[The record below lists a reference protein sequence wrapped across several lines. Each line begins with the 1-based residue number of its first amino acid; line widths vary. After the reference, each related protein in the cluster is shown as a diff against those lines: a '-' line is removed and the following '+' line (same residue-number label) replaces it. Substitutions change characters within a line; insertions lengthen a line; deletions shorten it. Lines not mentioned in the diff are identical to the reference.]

1 MMRRRPVTLLGLV
14 IVQLSAWG
22 VAGCGDGSAA
32 TPFVVSP
39 AGNQVTGKSTAGR
52 SNGY

>member
-1 MMRRRPVTLLGLV
+1 MMRGRPLTVLGLV

-22 VAGCGDGSAA
+22 VAGCGGGSAA
-32 TPFVVSP
+32 SRFVVSA
-39 AGNQVTGKSTAGR
+39 AGNQVSGKSTAGR